1 MRLIHMRVSS
11 LSSGVRPTSG
21 VGPKTSS
28 RYWQIIVDSAITRP
42 SSSSSAG
49 TVPCPQRR
57 LSTERL
63 QQRLK
68 AQAGGG
74 EDVGSSA
81 WRGAR
86 TCGFLATY
94 SSERF
99 SPAITL
105 TTSFLRRA
113 AAG

>member
-1 MRLIHMRVSS
+1 MPQ
-11 LSSGVRPTSG
+11 LS
-21 VGPKTSS
+21 
-28 RYWQIIVDSAITRP
+28 
-42 SSSSSAG
+42 
-49 TVPCPQRR
+49 
-57 LSTERL
+57 STERL

-68 AQAGGG
+68 AQAGG
-74 EDVGSSA
+74 EDVGNSA
-81 WRGAR
+81 WRGAP

-113 AAG
+113 AAGETRARAAALRFRRNNNCHC

>member
-1 MRLIHMRVSS
+1 MAQPRALACLVGTALLLGLLVWRFAAPASFLEEEIVRL
-11 LSSGVRPTSG
+11 
-21 VGPKTSS
+21 
-28 RYWQIIVDSAITRP
+28 
-42 SSSSSAG
+42 
-49 TVPCPQRR
+49 RR
-57 LSTERL
+57 ENADL